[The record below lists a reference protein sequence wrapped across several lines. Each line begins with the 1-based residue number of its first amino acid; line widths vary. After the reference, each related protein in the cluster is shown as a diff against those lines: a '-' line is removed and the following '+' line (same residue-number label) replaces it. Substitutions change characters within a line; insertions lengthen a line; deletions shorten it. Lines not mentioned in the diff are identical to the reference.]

1 MGRKNYA
8 RVIRELRTVHGLNL
22 VEIGRRIGIDPRTV
36 GKWGTGK
43 HKPNR
48 DSRKRLNKLYKEVK
62 QTMTTQVSIF
72 EEVNDQGQFL
82 QVVTTTT
89 FHGMPLDIYGSTQ
102 EPLFLARAVAE
113 MIDYTKTAQGYYDV
127 QAMLRKVDEDEK
139 VKGVP
144 LEATT
149 KNFRSGQQVWFLTEY
164 GLYEVL
170 MRSSKPRAKEFRK
183 AVKQILKEIRLNGY
197 YMQGELIEE
206 PQTAQTAPELPQ
218 GLREVERLYMDT
230 LAQEIAKTDDM
241 AVKMQLAERLTQLV
255 QSMN

>member
-8 RVIRELRTVHGLNL
+8 RVIRELRTVHDLNL

-72 EEVNDQGQFL
+72 EEVNDQGQVM
-82 QVVTTTT
+82 QVIATRP
-89 FHGMPLDIYGSTQ
+89 FYGHQLEVYGDFQ
-102 EPLFLARAVAE
+102 EPWFLAKDIAE
-113 MIDYTKTAQGYYDV
+113 MIDYSTASLNKFLQS
-127 QAMLRKVDEDEK
+127 VDEDEK
-139 VKGVP
+139 GRKNVPTLGGVQK
-144 LEATT
+144 A
-149 KNFRSGQQVWFLTEY
+149 WFLTEQ

-170 MRSSKPRAKEFRK
+170 FQSRKPKAKEFK
-183 AVKQILKEIRLNGY
+183 KWVKQILKEIRLNGY
-197 YMQGELIEE
+197 YMQGELIQEQ
-206 PQTAQTAPELPQ
+206 QTAQTAPELPQ

-230 LAQEIAKTDDM
+230 LAQEITKTDDM
-241 AVKMQLAERLTQLV
+241 ATKMQLAERLTQLV